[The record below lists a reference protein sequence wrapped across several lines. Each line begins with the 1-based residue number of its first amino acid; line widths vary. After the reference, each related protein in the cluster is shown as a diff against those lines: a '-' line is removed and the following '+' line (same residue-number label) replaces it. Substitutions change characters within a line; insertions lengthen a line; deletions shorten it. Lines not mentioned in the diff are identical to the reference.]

1 MQRLILNQD
10 DNNLCV
16 GSLCTGNGISGLL
29 GGGVGGRVFSCTTM
43 GYYESSFCA
52 CAEYLC
58 TSLNKFNLSRI
69 TRLAAKLLYIAP
81 TSALTLLQP
90 NISMHSLHFALYYL
104 RC

>member
-1 MQRLILNQD
+1 MYGKWDPRV
-10 DNNLCV
+10 V
-16 GSLCTGNGISGLL
+16 GGR
-29 GGGVGGRVFSCTTM
+29 VGGRVFSCTTM
-43 GYYESSFCA
+43 GYDESSFCA

-58 TSLNKFNLSRI
+58 TSLNKLDLSHI

>member
-10 DNNLCV
+10 DNNLCL

-58 TSLNKFNLSRI
+58 TSLNKFNMSHI
-69 TRLAAKLLYIAP
+69 TQLAAKSSCIAS

-90 NISMHSLHFALYYL
+90 NISLHSLHTVLHYL